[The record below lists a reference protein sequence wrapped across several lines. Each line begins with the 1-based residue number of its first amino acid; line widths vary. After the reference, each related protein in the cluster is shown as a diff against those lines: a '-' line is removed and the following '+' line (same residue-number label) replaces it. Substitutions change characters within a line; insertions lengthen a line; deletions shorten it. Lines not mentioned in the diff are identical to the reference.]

1 VGRKTL
7 TRPINYSDDVVQDN
21 EWRRIIGFL
30 TGIVDSKLS
39 RSEME
44 SFADAIEVK
53 LRCIAR
59 RMSSMQHKVD
69 GDTGEA
75 AAGTKKARCLSCDR
89 IVRAQRLELV
99 PPAVVK

>member
-1 VGRKTL
+1 MRSISLRCTYLYLLTL
-7 TRPINYSDDVVQDN
+7 QDN

-30 TGIVDSKLS
+30 TGVVDSKLS
-39 RSEME
+39 RVEME
-44 SFADAIEVK
+44 SFTDSLEVK

-59 RMSSMQHKVD
+59 RLSSIQHKLD

-89 IVRAQRLELV
+89 IVRSLQVE
-99 PPAVVK
+99 

>member
-1 VGRKTL
+1 LRC
-7 TRPINYSDDVVQDN
+7 QDN

-30 TGIVDSKLS
+30 TGVVDSKLS
-39 RSEME
+39 RGEME

-59 RMSSMQHKVD
+59 RLSSMQYKVD

-89 IVRAQRLELV
+89 IVRAIRIESV
-99 PPAVVK
+99 RRGRFV